1 MIIAIDGPA
10 GSGKSTTAKLL
21 ADKLKFIYLD
31 TGAMY
36 RAVTLYFL
44 TKKINLSNSF
54 DVESSLKNLDLK
66 IRFSNNFFSVLLDG
80 QDVSNNIRNQKINN
94 TVSEISKI
102 SQVRKKM
109 VKIQRSFSKNKNI
122 VIEGRDIGSYV
133 FPEAEFKFFL
143 VADILARAKRRLN
156 EMSDRSLTDLDSL
169 VSDLKKRDA
178 IDSNRAIS
186 PLIKTD
192 DALEIDT
199 TSLTVKEQV
208 DKLYNIIT
216 NNK

>member
-10 GSGKSTTAKLL
+10 GSGKSTTARLL

-44 TKKINLSNSF
+44 TKKIDFSNSF
-54 DVESSLKNLDLK
+54 DVQTSLKKLDLK
-66 IRFSNNFFSVLLDG
+66 IEFSDNIFTVLLDN
-80 QDVSNNIRNQKINN
+80 QDISGSIRNHKINN
-94 TVSEISKI
+94 SVSDVSKI

-109 VKIQRSFSKNKNI
+109 VKIQRSFSKGKDI

-133 FPEAEFKFFL
+133 FPEADFKFFL
-143 VADILARAKRRLN
+143 VADILARAKRRFN
-156 EMSDRSLTDLDSL
+156 EMSDSSL
-169 VSDLKKRDA
+169 VNLDTLVSELRKRDQ

-199 TSLTVKEQV
+199 TSLTIKQQV
-208 DKLYNIIT
+208 NKLYNIIT
-216 NNK
+216 NK

>member
-54 DVESSLKNLDLK
+54 DVESSLKSLDLK
-66 IRFSNNFFSVLLDG
+66 IRFSNNFFSILLDG
-80 QDVSNNIRNQKINN
+80 QDVSNDIRNQKINDS
-94 TVSEISKI
+94 VSEISKI